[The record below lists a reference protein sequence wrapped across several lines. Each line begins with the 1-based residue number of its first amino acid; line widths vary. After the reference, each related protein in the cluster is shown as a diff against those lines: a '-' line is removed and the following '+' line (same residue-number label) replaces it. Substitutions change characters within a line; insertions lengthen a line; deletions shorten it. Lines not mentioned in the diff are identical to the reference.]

1 MSEQILNKI
10 LEKLES
16 MESKMESIETRMSSL
31 ESEVKEIKSHTAEI
45 PFIKQAVLETNDA
58 VKRIEAAQ
66 SKKEAELNNH
76 SYSIDIL
83 NREQFKLKTEIEK
96 LKNR

>member
-16 MESKMESIETRMSSL
+16 L
-31 ESEVKEIKSHTAEI
+31 ESEVKEIKAHTIEI
-45 PFIKQAVLETNDA
+45 PYIRQAVLETNEA
-58 VKRIEAAQ
+58 VKRLEVAQ
-66 SKKEAELNNH
+66 RKTESELNNH

-83 NREQFKLKTEIEK
+83 NREQLYLKTEIEK